1 VVIRFFIQRR
11 GNVNVFSRSW
21 SLFKSSWS
29 VMRSEPSLLW
39 FPVLSALL
47 VIIASV
53 IFFGLLG
60 ALFVVNPA
68 VQQAVIE
75 ASQSA
80 EGEGGSPLLTILG
93 IVVLFIYY
101 LIVGAIATYFATAMA
116 GAALRRLDGQDTS
129 FGEGIKIANSRLG
142 TILGFSAISATVGVL
157 LSLLRNNRQGNNPA
171 GAILAAIGGMA
182 WTVATF
188 LVIPVI
194 ADRQVNA
201 IGAIKE
207 SALLL
212 RKTWGEQIVGSGG
225 LGLVFGLASV
235 IVVILTGVLAVLAI
249 DIAGLVWTIIA
260 VGVVALIV
268 LAVLNSTLSGIY
280 KAAVYRYAA
289 QRQVAPQFDATL
301 IEGAFRL
308 KGAAA

>member
-1 VVIRFFIQRR
+1 M
-11 GNVNVFSRSW
+11 NVFTRSW

-29 VMRSEPSLLW
+29 VVRSEPSLLW
-39 FPVLSALL
+39 FPILSAIL
-47 VIIASV
+47 VLIASV
-53 IFFGLLG
+53 IFFGVLG
-60 ALFVVNPA
+60 ALFLISPD
-68 VQQAVIE
+68 VQQTVMDA
-75 ASQSA
+75 AQA
-80 EGEGGSPLLTILG
+80 TEGEEGSPLMMILG
-93 IVVLFIYY
+93 IAVLFVYY
-101 LIVGAIATYFATAMA
+101 LIVGAIATYFATGMA

-142 TILGFSAISATVGVL
+142 TILGFSAIAATVGVI
-157 LSLLRNNRQGNNPA
+157 LSMLRNNREGSNPA
-171 GAILAAIGGMA
+171 GALLAAIGGLA
-182 WTVATF
+182 WNVATF

-194 ADRQVNA
+194 ADRPVNA
-201 IGAIKE
+201 LGAIKE

-212 RKTWGEQIVGSGG
+212 RKTWGEQIIGGGG

-235 IVVILTGVLAVLAI
+235 VVVILTGVLAVLAI
-249 DIAGLVWTIIA
+249 DVAGLLWTIIA
-260 VGVVALIV
+260 VGVVTLVV

-289 QRQVAPQFDATL
+289 QHKVAPQFDATL

>member
-1 VVIRFFIQRR
+1 
-11 GNVNVFSRSW
+11 
-21 SLFKSSWS
+21 
-29 VMRSEPSLLW
+29 MRSEPSLLW

-101 LIVGAIATYFATAMA
+101 LIVGAIAAYFATAMA

>member
-1 VVIRFFIQRR
+1 M
-11 GNVNVFSRSW
+11 NVFSRSW

-29 VMRSEPSLLW
+29 VVRSEPSLLW
-39 FPVLSALL
+39 FPVLSAIL
-47 VIIASV
+47 VVIASV

-60 ALFVVNPA
+60 ALFVISPD
-68 VQQAVIE
+68 VQRTVIE
-75 ASQSA
+75 AAQSA
-80 EGEGGSPLLTILG
+80 EGEEGSPLLMILG
-93 IVVLFIYY
+93 IVVLFLYY
-101 LIVGAIATYFATAMA
+101 LIVGAIATYFATGMA

-129 FGEGIKIANSRLG
+129 FGEGVKIANSRLG
-142 TILGFSAISATVGVL
+142 TILGFSAISATVGVI
-157 LSLLRNNRQGNNPA
+157 LSLLRNNRQGSNPT
-171 GAILAAIGGMA
+171 GAILAAIGGLA

-212 RKTWGEQIVGSGG
+212 RKTWGEQIVGGGG
-225 LGLVFGLASV
+225 LGLVFGLASIV
-235 IVVILTGVLAVLAI
+235 VVILTGVLAVLAI
-249 DIAGLVWTIIA
+249 DIAGLLWTIIA
-260 VGVVALIV
+260 VGVVTLIV

-289 QRQVAPQFDATL
+289 QHQIAPQFDATL

>member
-1 VVIRFFIQRR
+1 M
-11 GNVNVFSRSW
+11 NVFSRSW

-39 FPVLSALL
+39 FPVMSALL

>member
-1 VVIRFFIQRR
+1 M
-11 GNVNVFSRSW
+11 NVFSRSW

-101 LIVGAIATYFATAMA
+101 LIVGAIAAYFATAMA

-212 RKTWGEQIVGSGG
+212 RKTWGEQNVGSGG

>member
-1 VVIRFFIQRR
+1 M
-11 GNVNVFSRSW
+11 NVFSRSW

-101 LIVGAIATYFATAMA
+101 LIVGAIAAYFATAMA

>member
-1 VVIRFFIQRR
+1 M
-11 GNVNVFSRSW
+11 NVFSRSW

>member
-1 VVIRFFIQRR
+1 
-11 GNVNVFSRSW
+11 
-21 SLFKSSWS
+21 
-29 VMRSEPSLLW
+29 MRSEPSLLW
-39 FPVLSALL
+39 FPVMSALL

>member
-1 VVIRFFIQRR
+1 MD
-11 GNVNVFSRSW
+11 VFSRSW

-29 VMRSEPSLLW
+29 VVRSEPSLLW

-53 IFFGLLG
+53 VFFGLLG
-60 ALFVVNPA
+60 ALFVLNPD
-68 VQQAVIE
+68 VQRTLVDAAQT
-75 ASQSA
+75 A
-80 EGEGGSPLLTILG
+80 EGGEGSPLLTLIG
-93 IVVLFIYY
+93 IAVLFVYY
-101 LIVGAIATYFATAMA
+101 LIVGAIATYFATGMA
-116 GAALRRLDGQDTS
+116 GAALRKLDGQDTS
-129 FGEGIKIANSRLG
+129 FGEGIRIANSRLG
-142 TILGFSAISATVGVL
+142 AILGFSVIAATVGVI
-157 LSLLRNNRQGNNPA
+157 LSMLRNNREGGNTA
-171 GAILAAIGGMA
+171 GAILAAIGGLA
-182 WTVATF
+182 WNVATF
-188 LVIPVI
+188 LVVPVI
-194 ADRQVNA
+194 ADRSVNA

-212 RKTWGEQIVGSGG
+212 RKTWGEQLVGSGG
-225 LGLVFGLASV
+225 LGLIFGLASA
-235 IVVILTGVLAVLAI
+235 VVVMLTVLLLVVVS
-249 DIAGLVWTIIA
+249 DIAGLFWILLGLSVTT
-260 VGVVALIV
+260 LIV

>member
-1 VVIRFFIQRR
+1 
-11 GNVNVFSRSW
+11 
-21 SLFKSSWS
+21 
-29 VMRSEPSLLW
+29 MRSEPSLLW

>member
-1 VVIRFFIQRR
+1 
-11 GNVNVFSRSW
+11 
-21 SLFKSSWS
+21 
-29 VMRSEPSLLW
+29 MRSEPSLLW

-101 LIVGAIATYFATAMA
+101 LIVGAIAAYFATAMA

-194 ADRQVNA
+194 TDRQVNA

>member
-1 VVIRFFIQRR
+1 
-11 GNVNVFSRSW
+11 
-21 SLFKSSWS
+21 
-29 VMRSEPSLLW
+29 
-39 FPVLSALL
+39 
-47 VIIASV
+47 
-53 IFFGLLG
+53 
-60 ALFVVNPA
+60 
-68 VQQAVIE
+68 
-75 ASQSA
+75 
-80 EGEGGSPLLTILG
+80 
-93 IVVLFIYY
+93 
-101 LIVGAIATYFATAMA
+101 
-116 GAALRRLDGQDTS
+116 
-129 FGEGIKIANSRLG
+129 
-142 TILGFSAISATVGVL
+142 LGFSAISATVGVL